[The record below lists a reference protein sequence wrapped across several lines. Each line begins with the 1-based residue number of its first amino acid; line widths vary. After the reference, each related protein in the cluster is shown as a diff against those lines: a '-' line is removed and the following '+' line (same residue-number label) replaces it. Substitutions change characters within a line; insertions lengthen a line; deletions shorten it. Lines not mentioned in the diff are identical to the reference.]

1 MTEQEL
7 RALVRSV
14 IAQHVGS
21 PQHPDSGAPASSP
34 LLPAPSPLLPA
45 PSPLFAAPS
54 PLFAAPS
61 PLLPAPS
68 LMRQHASHALFVI
81 PAQGDACIIEP
92 GVTCNHCGYCKSY
105 GH

>member
-21 PQHPDSGAPASSP
+21 PQHPDSVAPASSP
-34 LLPAPSPLLPA
+34 LLP
-45 PSPLFAAPS
+45 
-54 PLFAAPS
+54 APS